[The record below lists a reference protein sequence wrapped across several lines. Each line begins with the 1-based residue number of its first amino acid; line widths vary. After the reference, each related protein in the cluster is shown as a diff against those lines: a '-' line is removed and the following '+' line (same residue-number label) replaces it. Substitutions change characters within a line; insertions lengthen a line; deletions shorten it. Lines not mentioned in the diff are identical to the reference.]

1 MARSTTSHIF
11 RIPSRTMILVT
22 ILHAIF
28 GIVVVLGVIFSRTP
42 MTHAAVLA
50 ILTLLFFGIRIVRES
65 IDNDANIPSLAE
77 MLHALYGNDS
87 AASNVEQTVVGTLLL
102 VHVIK
107 IFASSILP
115 IDVLFETNDGSERKQ

>member
-1 MARSTTSHIF
+1 
-11 RIPSRTMILVT
+11 
-22 ILHAIF
+22 
-28 GIVVVLGVIFSRTP
+28 

-50 ILTLLFFGIRIVRES
+50 ILTLLFFGIRILRES

-115 IDVLFETNDGSERKQ
+115 IKVLFETEDGSERKQ

>member
-11 RIPSRTMILVT
+11 RIPSRTMILMT

-50 ILTLLFFGIRIVRES
+50 ILTLIFFGIRIVRES

-77 MLHALYGNDS
+77 MLHALYGND

-115 IDVLFETNDGSERKQ
+115 IDVLFETEDGSERKQ

>member
-1 MARSTTSHIF
+1 M
-11 RIPSRTMILVT
+11 T

-50 ILTLLFFGIRIVRES
+50 ILTLIFFGIRIVRES

-77 MLHALYGNDS
+77 MLHALYGND

-115 IDVLFETNDGSERKQ
+115 IDVLFETEDGSERKQ

>member
-1 MARSTTSHIF
+1 MARSTSSHIF
-11 RIPSRTMILVT
+11 RIQSRTMILVT
-22 ILHAIF
+22 IFHVIF

-50 ILTLLFFGIRIVRES
+50 ILTLLFFGIRIFRES

-87 AASNVEQTVVGTLLL
+87 ASNVEQTVVGTLLL

-115 IDVLFETNDGSERKQ
+115 IDVLFETEDGSERKQ

>member
-11 RIPSRTMILVT
+11 RIPSRTMILMT

-50 ILTLLFFGIRIVRES
+50 ILTLIFFGIRIVRES

-77 MLHALYGNDS
+77 MLHALYGND